1 MYRTFQTIAL
11 ICLLAGLL
19 AGCDGR
25 STSAQPPGGSSID
38 TNVSS
43 APGAATT
50 PEQVHTTWVE
60 AMKANNRDA
69 LLTLAADTEYK
80 TAFVD
85 DNLKSLQD
93 RVRSQKDGSLQ
104 SVQIRAPTDDGAGK
118 IGVSVWRFA
127 KHTSCYRTE
136 LATKN
141 NVWRVTSWGVMYQC
155 PADVK

>member
-1 MYRTFQTIAL
+1 MKRTFQAVVL

-19 AGCDGR
+19 AGCG
-25 STSAQPPGGSSID
+25 
-38 TNVSS
+38 VSS
-43 APGAATT
+43 TKATNTSSGAPGTATT

-69 LLTLAADTEYK
+69 LLTLAADMEYK

-93 RVRSQKDGSLQ
+93 RVRSEKDGSLQ
-104 SVQIRAPTDDGAGK
+104 SVQIRAPTNDGAGK
-118 IGVSVWRFA
+118 IGVSVWKFA

-141 NVWRVTSWGVMYQC
+141 DVWRVTSWGVMYQC